1 MSTTDRSSLQPMPGE
16 AASALT
22 SACDAADA
30 AYAQGVSN
38 LGLVQQ
44 ARLSQARRAADDL
57 ASRYGAADPRVVAA
71 QASVQA
77 STQRVARINVIGLQA
92 ATPAP
97 QVPAKGWV
105 LHGRV
110 FDAMRKPVARLTVFL
125 VDSQKAFQQGYGFS
139 YTDET
144 GYFSIEFAGA
154 EKKDAA
160 GVPLFLEILDA
171 KRRPIH
177 LDSTA
182 LSPATG
188 SATYL
193 DVVLSDDRTPLGEPP
208 AQARDTAMPPAR
220 TKR

>member
-1 MSTTDRSSLQPMPGE
+1 MSTTDSSRVQPTSGE
-16 AASALT
+16 TISALT

-38 LGLVQQ
+38 LGLVQG
-44 ARLSQARRAADDL
+44 ARLSQLRRGADDL

-77 STQRVARINVIGLQA
+77 STLRAARIDAIGLQA

-97 QVPAKGWV
+97 QVPARGWV

-110 FDAMRKPVARLTVFL
+110 FDATLKRVARLTVFL
-125 VDSQKAFQQGYGFS
+125 VDAQKTFQQGYGFS
-139 YTDET
+139 YTDDT
-144 GYFSIEFAGA
+144 GYFSIVFAGA

-160 GVPLFLEILDA
+160 AVPLFLEILDA
-171 KRRPIH
+171 QRQPIH

-182 LSPATG
+182 LPLATG
-188 SATYL
+188 SVTYL
-193 DVVLSDDRTPLGEPP
+193 DVVLSNDRAPLGEPP
-208 AQARDTAMPPAR
+208 TQARDTAMPPAR
-220 TKR
+220 SKR